1 MEIININAQ
10 NPAEKIITEALDV
23 LREGGIVLYPTD
35 TIYGLGVSIN
45 DENALKK
52 LYKIKKRSL
61 DKPVSI
67 CVSKMNM
74 ISQVAYLDLNLK
86 KMISPLLPG
95 PFTII
100 LKKKPSV
107 SSKITAGTDKIG
119 IRIPDIPLC
128 QELSREF
135 PITSTS
141 ANISGKTP
149 KKSVNDIEIQL
160 GAKVDLI
167 LNSGPLKN
175 VEPSTVIDF
184 TTSPPKILRQGA
196 GKYRK

>member
-10 NPAEKIITEALDV
+10 NPTEKKISEALEV

-35 TIYGLGVSIN
+35 TIYGLGVNIN
-45 DENALKK
+45 DENALKN

-61 DKPVSI
+61 LKPVSI
-67 CVSKMNM
+67 CVSNMNM
-74 ISQVAYLDLNLK
+74 ISQVAYLDLNTK
-86 KMISPLLPG
+86 KRISPILPG

-100 LKKKPSV
+100 LKKKPSI
-107 SSKITAGTDKIG
+107 SSTITGRTDKIG

-135 PITSTS
+135 PITATS

-149 KKSVNDIEIQL
+149 KKSVKDIKIQL
-160 GAKVDLI
+160 GGELDLI
-167 LNSGPLKN
+167 LNSGPVKN

-184 TTSPPKILRQGA
+184 TTTPPKILRQGA
-196 GKYRK
+196 GEYRK